1 MVFVPAQD
9 LSVTD
14 CEHSFNYLTLLISG
28 HCKDYLKKEFCLDKV
43 RLRV

>member
-1 MVFVPAQD
+1 MVFVPAQE

-14 CEHSFNYLTLLISG
+14 CEHSLNYLTLLISG
-28 HCKDYLKKEFCLDKV
+28 HCKVYLKKEFCLDKV